1 LLKSKKMAV
10 IKAILYGLVLI
21 SSIVASTAIAVDFV
35 IKMELPNSQPYY
47 HVLVL
52 VAIFVALMTVLFAAM
67 KILFSEKP

>member
-1 LLKSKKMAV
+1 MAV